1 MRDKVVNTYSFAF
14 DSVSHRY
21 KTQEMC
27 DRVVYENH
35 FLIVYCPDKYKTR
48 VIYIGLLQVKLLKK
62 TFYCLVCR

>member
-1 MRDKVVNTYSFAF
+1 MRDKAVNTYSFAF

-48 VIYIGLLQVKLLKK
+48 VVYIGLL
-62 TFYCLVCR
+62 